1 MLPQSDLIRNL
12 LLLSNL
18 FDLMK
23 RPVLGKAFA
32 VSRPGSFLLFS
43 PQHKIKV
50 FPLTTSF
57 CHTLHGTKKNP
68 RDFVKY
74 ARMTIFPW
82 RLEILLAKLV
92 PCLSFLLHHRAPH
105 RLMVANKPRMF
116 FLAKFSVCHNHISH
130 FIEYLHCFLSCPFP
144 YTIVNQY
151 PSFSWIFGAMGF
163 FSRFQTPP
171 KPLRWDT
178 PPFFFLSNSVLFHL
192 TQLLHRNYTENTIH
206 TMPHILAIGVF
217 HPPKRY
223 SYYARIFFSVHT
235 STCDILLNHGVT
247 VVIYI
252 VFITIDFELFDIF
265 VYEYNTLFMHLHPSL
280 LHSNVCTAPNDD
292 EYLKFH
298 ENINFTLGFLYSAK
312 FNHEIFTGNFLR
324 KIVHF
329 TGFPLQSLHG
339 AFLPKIVLFYL
350 LPINVLHGL
359 FIFNKKSKIFFYQLF
374 ESQKLINHCS
384 GKWNK

>member
-23 RPVLGKAFA
+23 RPVLGKASA

-163 FSRFQTPP
+163 FFPVPNTTQTSEVRYTT
-171 KPLRWDT
+171 LL
-178 PPFFFLSNSVLFHL
+178 FFVQFCFISFDATFASELY
-192 TQLLHRNYTENTIH
+192 RKYNT
-206 TMPHILAIGVF
+206 
-217 HPPKRY
+217 
-223 SYYARIFFSVHT
+223 YYAAHSRNWGFSSPQTILILCSHFFSVHT

-359 FIFNKKSKIFFYQLF
+359 FILNKKSKIFFITYL
-374 ESQKLINHCS
+374 NHRS
-384 GKWNK
+384 